1 MHEEL
6 KPDQVEKVKTLCEQ
20 IFGPETTKLMYCN
33 DFKKHVQVL
42 AKLIGMIDTQPANLV
57 EVIDIIFKWI
67 FIKLAESSNTTFAVN
82 VYDSLSTLFAWL
94 ISEQYGFQ
102 EHEAYVIVPMLC
114 EKSGVNNAI
123 LKNKI
128 KALLKQTFELY
139 DHKKNLGLIIKFGCG
154 SKSLK
159 SVAES
164 LNEVA
169 FFVK

>member
-1 MHEEL
+1 M
-6 KPDQVEKVKTLCEQ
+6 
-20 IFGPETTKLMYCN
+20 
-33 DFKKHVQVL
+33 
-42 AKLIGMIDTQPANLV
+42 
-57 EVIDIIFKWI
+57 
-67 FIKLAESSNTTFAVN
+67 
-82 VYDSLSTLFAWL
+82 YDSLSTLFAWL

-169 FFVK
+169 FFVKQNGVDHLNEKDLKVIAKLADNSDSGVREGSLQVLSEAYRILDDDIWRVIGKVTEKVKGLLEGRFKKVKGLGSSSSN

>member
-1 MHEEL
+1 
-6 KPDQVEKVKTLCEQ
+6 
-20 IFGPETTKLMYCN
+20 
-33 DFKKHVQVL
+33 
-42 AKLIGMIDTQPANLV
+42 
-57 EVIDIIFKWI
+57 
-67 FIKLAESSNTTFAVN
+67 

-94 ISEQYGFQ
+94 TSEQYGFQ

-169 FFVK
+169 FFVKQNGVDHLNEKDLKVIAKLADNSDSGVREGSLQVLSEAYRILDDDIWRVIGKVTEKVKGLLEGRFKKVKGLGSSSSN